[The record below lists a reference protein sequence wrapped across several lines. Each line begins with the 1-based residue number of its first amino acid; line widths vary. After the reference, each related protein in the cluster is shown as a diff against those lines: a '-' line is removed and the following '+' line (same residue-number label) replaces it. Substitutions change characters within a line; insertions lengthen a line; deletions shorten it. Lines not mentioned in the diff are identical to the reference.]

1 MKSIQI
7 PLFVA
12 VPERF
17 RQQLVMQFTYVLLHA
32 DRVVQARQIETM
44 IVIRKIVE
52 SEIEIKESSSS
63 EIKIAVSLHI
73 VQTD

>member
-1 MKSIQI
+1 M
-7 PLFVA
+7 A

-63 EIKIAVSLHI
+63 EIKIAVSLYI